1 MFHGVLNGSPLPLG
15 VVVGGPVIRGGHGGR
30 KALCRI
36 VRSRRIEDAGGV
48 LPAGESV
55 ALTAAQDLCQAEIRR
70 DLVLIDPVIDRRR
83 VVVYLRTV
91 VHFVLDPA
99 GFGLGDQE
107 DLVAAGEELV
117 PVEVD
122 GILDGRGVEG
132 QTAVVTRPGDEYLA
146 LLDEVQVRVGLL
158 CPEDMI
164 RLIIVDR
171 VVGGGDLELVPAV
184 VPGGLLPGLQVHGD
198 QPEPLGG
205 QARRVGEIKFNG
217 GVGLVSHTDHRIA
230 VAGAPQG
237 QLDGEYLRVPA
248 EQAADGGQV
257 GAHLRV
263 EAHLH
268 IHGPRGL

>member
-1 MFHGVLNGSPLPLG
+1 M
-15 VVVGGPVIRGGHGGR
+15 
-30 KALCRI
+30 
-36 VRSRRIEDAGGV
+36 
-48 LPAGESV
+48 
-55 ALTAAQDLCQAEIRR
+55 
-70 DLVLIDPVIDRRR
+70 
-83 VVVYLRTV
+83 
-91 VHFVLDPA
+91 
-99 GFGLGDQE
+99 
-107 DLVAAGEELV
+107 
-117 PVEVD
+117 EVD

-132 QTAVVTRPGDEYLA
+132 QTAVVTRPGDEHLA
-146 LLDEVQVRVGLL
+146 LLDEVQVRVGLPR
-158 CPEDMI
+158 PEDMI

-171 VVGGGDLELVPAV
+171 VVGGGDLELIPVKGADLFLA
-184 VPGGLLPGLQVHGD
+184 GFQIHGD
-198 QPEPLGG
+198 QSGPCSG
-205 QARRVGEIKFNG
+205 QPRRVGEIKFNG